1 MASEA
6 GEKHYSIDVDRMIDR
21 VLEMPDQ
28 MRQAWELAGA
38 FAGELSAPKSQ
49 IVICG
54 MGGSAVGG
62 RLLKDLIGREK
73 GALIHLERGYLLPAT
88 AGTDTKVICVSYSGN
103 TEEVISTFRDGLS
116 KGCEVSVITS
126 GGILMVEAVK
136 AGVPLLKIPGGIPPR
151 AAIGFL
157 FTPLLRIVV
166 EWGLFS
172 LHGNDISSATENTE
186 SLLDRCRPDADLAG
200 NSALQLAHRLYGKV
214 PLIYSGDGL
223 LSGISYRWKCQLNEN
238 SKCMA
243 FSNTFPE
250 LGHNEIMGWECPEK
264 LRQDIFLIM
273 LRDGDDHPRV
283 QKRMDVTRSILEP
296 LAGGFIGLE
305 SDGGAGEPDRLSRL
319 LSMLAMADLTSVYL
333 AVEYGRDPTPIGK
346 IEEIKK
352 KLGSED

>member
-6 GEKHYSIDVDRMIDR
+6 VEKHYSIDVDRMIDR
-21 VLEMPDQ
+21 VLEMPAQ
-28 MRQAWELAGA
+28 MRQSWESAGA
-38 FAGELSAPKSQ
+38 FAREQSPPTSQ
-49 IVICG
+49 MVICG
-54 MGGSAVGG
+54 MGGSAIGG

-73 GALIHLERGYLLPAT
+73 GASIHLERGYLLPYF

-103 TEEVISTFRDGLS
+103 TEEVISAFRDGLS
-116 KGCEVSVITS
+116 RGCEVSVITS
-126 GGILMVEAVK
+126 GGVLMDEAMK
-136 AGVPLLKIPGGIPPR
+136 AGVPLLKVPGGIPPR

-157 FTPLLRIVV
+157 FTPLLRIVA
-166 EWGLFS
+166 EWGIFVIDGSDFS
-172 LHGNDISSATENTE
+172 SVMENTE
-186 SLLDRCRPDADLAG
+186 NLLDNCRPDADLAE

-250 LGHNEIMGWECPEK
+250 LGHNEVMAWECPEK

-273 LRDGDDHPRV
+273 LRDRDDHPRV
-283 QKRMDVTRSILEP
+283 QKRIDATMSILEP
-296 LAGGFIGLE
+296 LAGGSIRLDSEGG
-305 SDGGAGEPDRLSRL
+305 DGNVGRLSRL

-333 AVEYGRDPTPIGK
+333 AVEYGRDPTPISK